1 VRDWLEH
8 PPPAP
13 APPPVR
19 QGFMTMTG
27 AKSILLKKGN
37 RLKPLRGDLQMHTS
51 WSDGEGTIVEMAAA
65 AVLRG
70 YQYIALTDHTAGLT
84 IAHGMDES
92 RIEAQKREVESVNAA
107 LKENGVPLTVLHA
120 VEMNL
125 SETGAGDVRPAVLKK
140 LDLVLGSFHT
150 GLTSRRDQTARY
162 LSALRNPHVH
172 ILGHPQTRR
181 WNKRPGLE
189 ADWPRV
195 FAEAAKLGKAVE
207 VDGYVE
213 RQDLQPSLLQI
224 AKEEGALIS
233 LGSDAHRPAQLDY
246 ITFALAAIVQA
257 RVPLK
262 RVLNFWDRDA
272 LLQWAKAHQ

>member
-1 VRDWLEH
+1 
-8 PPPAP
+8 
-13 APPPVR
+13 
-19 QGFMTMTG
+19 MTM
-27 AKSILLKKGN
+27 AEANAILLEQGK
-37 RLKPLRGDLQMHTS
+37 RLKPLRGDLQMHTT
-51 WSDGEGTIVEMAAA
+51 WSDGAGTIVEMAAA

-70 YQYIALTDHTAGLT
+70 YRYIALTDHTAGLT
-84 IAHGMDES
+84 VAHGMDES
-92 RIEAQKREVESVNAA
+92 RIEAQGREVASVNAA
-107 LKENGVPLTVLHA
+107 LQENGVPLTVLHS

-125 SETGAGDVRPAVLKK
+125 SDSGAGDVSAAVLRK

-181 WNKRPGLE
+181 WNKRRGFE

-213 RQDLQPSLLQI
+213 RQDLQPSLLRI

-233 LGSDAHRPAQLDY
+233 LGSDAAQEQ
-246 ITFALAAIVQA
+246 IAS
-257 RVPLK
+257 
-262 RVLNFWDRDA
+262 
-272 LLQWAKAHQ
+272 LLMT